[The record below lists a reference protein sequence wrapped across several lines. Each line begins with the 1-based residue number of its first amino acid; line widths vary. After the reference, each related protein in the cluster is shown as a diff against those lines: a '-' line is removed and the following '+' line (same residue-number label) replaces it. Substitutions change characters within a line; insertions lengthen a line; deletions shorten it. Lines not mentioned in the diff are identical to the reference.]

1 MGGGIYIT
9 YCVYNMYMKE
19 KLSGS
24 DAWRC
29 SSSSN
34 DGIFYNV
41 KKKTSPRIHLLMTSI
56 LMTTI
61 NKSKEF
67 ETPYFY

>member
-1 MGGGIYIT
+1 MIQESVCGGGGIYIT

-34 DGIFYNV
+34 DGIFYDI
-41 KKKTSPRIHLLMTSI
+41 KKTTSPRTRLFFDEHSDDY
-56 LMTTI
+56 
-61 NKSKEF
+61 NQ
-67 ETPYFY
+67 